1 MAPLVILTAMIS
13 TVVVSALWIACIAVF
28 YFNTS
33 ENDPAFAV
41 KMTVP
46 PQATVGDEILFQV
59 EVTNPTDS
67 ALELDSIDFEDS
79 LLEGFK
85 VTSVYP
91 APTDSFSIIGAT
103 SYSFSK
109 TLSAG
114 ETFELS
120 FLLEAVKPGIW
131 TGDVDLCDSSQSYI
145 TSSATVRVNQ
155 PGSPGMAAGS
165 SSKEEP
171 DPPFVLSVTA
181 PYRVTIDEIFALRVR
196 VSNPCDSSLV
206 LESIDFDESL
216 SEGFAFRQV
225 EPIPGEKL
233 LNSGDPS
240 FIWTK
245 TLAPGE
251 SFAVSVEM
259 KAVKVGIWTGDLSFW
274 DEDSKGYVS
283 SSVTIRVAPAET
295 AKRAPVDFISPE

>member
-1 MAPLVILTAMIS
+1 MIS

-28 YFNTS
+28 YFSMS

-41 KMTVP
+41 KMTAP

-131 TGDVDLCDSSQSYI
+131 TGDVDFCDSSQSYV
-145 TSSATVRVNQ
+145 TSSATVRVNS
-155 PGSPGMAAGS
+155 PGSPEMAAGI
-165 SSKEEP
+165 SSKEVP

-181 PYRVTIDEIFALRVR
+181 PYRVTIDEIFTLRVQ

-216 SEGFAFRQV
+216 SAGFAFRHI
-225 EPIPGEKL
+225 EPMPDEKFL
-233 LNSGDPS
+233 DSGDPS
-240 FIWTK
+240 LVWTK

-251 SFAVSVEM
+251 SFVVSVEM

-274 DEDSKGYVS
+274 DEDSKSYVS
-283 SSVTIRVAPAET
+283 SSVTIRVAPTET
-295 AKRAPVDFISPE
+295 VKRAPVDAIPRK